1 MKLIGT
7 FFCFLFFIAV
17 SQAESLVLEE
27 LYGKWESFKKSGNV
41 TSFGQSETK
50 QTMKLLFGDS
60 FKKNDHIRQVK
71 ILSAKLED
79 NKVKVTVLF
88 PQVILDITEI
98 AIEDNSPYELVS
110 RLTKLP
116 VDPKKTYELELY
128 GIHSVQTSSG
138 IVVKKE
144 MAKVF
149 AKMKLLS
156 STEWLTHLKGKLEV
170 EDSSSEKF
178 KKFLLSEVP
187 EFKADSLTYEELGA
201 KLKKTFKENSFDLIV
216 MPGNEDPDNI
226 ETYTMSLKK
235 VPLIEIVQRFSA
247 YKNLKYRLGQKEA
260 IIATTAAFKKSKS
273 IRSKDGLDLPGLKV
287 DVKNKRMIL
296 DAKVCLSD
304 GILEYLMCLPNSFE
318 HESVF
323 MTKVKP
329 ELIHMGLLLVQ
340 AEQMPY
346 KGRSEI
352 MKKLKA
358 NKSRLKILIQWQKD
372 GKTVSVDLN
381 KLLIDRSFKDKKTL
395 AEDLWFFAGSYFTE
409 RNVYAANIHQ
419 SVVSLQQHP
428 ASVIHYGKASEDPY
442 RSGRG
447 GFEVNSKLCP
457 PIDSAVKI
465 IFTVY
470 P

>member
-1 MKLIGT
+1 MKFIWT
-7 FFCFLFFIAV
+7 FLLLFFTAV
-17 SQAESLVLEE
+17 SQGESLVLEE
-27 LYGKWESFKKSGNV
+27 LYGKWESFKKSGKV

-79 NKVKVTVLF
+79 NKLKVTVLF
-88 PQVILDITEI
+88 PQIILDISEV
-98 AIEDNSPYELVS
+98 AVDENSPYKLVS
-110 RLTKLP
+110 RVSKLP
-116 VDPKKTYELELY
+116 VDPKKSYELELY
-128 GIHSVQTSSG
+128 GVHSVQTSDG
-138 IVVKKE
+138 TVVKKE
-144 MAKVF
+144 AAKVF
-149 AKMKLLS
+149 AKMKLIS
-156 STEWLTHLKGKLEV
+156 GPEWLAQLKAKLEV
-170 EDSSSEKF
+170 EDSSSDKF

-187 EFKADSLTYEELGA
+187 SFKADSLSYEELGA
-201 KLKKTFKENSFDLIV
+201 KLKKTFKENGFDLIV

-226 ETYTMSLKK
+226 ERFTMSLEKA
-235 VPLIEIVQRFSA
+235 PLIEVVQRFA
-247 YKNLKYRLGQKEA
+247 AFKELKYRLGLKEA
-260 IIATTAAFKKSKS
+260 IVATPAAFKKSKS

-340 AEQMPY
+340 AEQMSY

-352 MKKLKA
+352 MKKLKD
-358 NKSRLKILIQWQKD
+358 NKSRLKILVQWQKD
-372 GKTVSVDLN
+372 NETVSVDLN
-381 KLLIDRSFKDKKTL
+381 KLLIDRSNQDKKTA

-419 SVVSLQQHP
+419 SVISLQQHP
-428 ASVIHYGKASEDPY
+428 ASVIHYGKVTADPY

-447 GFEVNSKLCP
+447 GFEVNGKLCP
-457 PIDSAVKI
+457 PIDSEVKL
-465 IFTVY
+465 IFSLH